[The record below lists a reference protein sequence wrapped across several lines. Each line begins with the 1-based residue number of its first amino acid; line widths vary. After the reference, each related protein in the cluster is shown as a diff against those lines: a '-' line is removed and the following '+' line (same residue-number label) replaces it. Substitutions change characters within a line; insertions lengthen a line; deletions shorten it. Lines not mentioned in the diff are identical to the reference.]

1 MSSFQKRD
9 SRNAVKAV
17 KPFCKA
23 VKPFCKAVKPFCKV
37 CHDAGKP
44 ESEYTSHFVKD
55 IPGAGGV
62 VVCPTLLAQECG
74 YCHTAGHTVSYCK
87 LLKQHQKSKEHY
99 NRKCDFLETQSKTAV
114 PATKQ
119 NKSTFDALAEDS
131 DDEIDAKVVKE
142 VCDFPALCEIKHLE
156 KPKAISYANMASKPA
171 VSAGNTFAD
180 AFQVA
185 QVQPKKTKTKTK
197 TIVTHNVS
205 RRWVDMMSDSEDDDD
220 DEMSISE
227 ISNDC
232 W

>member
-9 SRNAVKAV
+9 SRNAV
-17 KPFCKA
+17 
-23 VKPFCKAVKPFCKV
+23 KAVKPFCKV

-44 ESEYTSHFVKD
+44 ESEYTSHFVKSA
-55 IPGAGGV
+55 PGAGGV
-62 VVCPTLLAQECG
+62 VVCPTLLAQQCG

-119 NKSTFDALAEDS
+119 NKSAFAALAEDS

-156 KPKAISYANMASKPA
+156 KPKSISYSEMASKPIL
-171 VSAGNTFAD
+171 STGNGMID
-180 AFQVA
+180 AYLTQVRRESLS
-185 QVQPKKTKTKTK
+185 KKTKTK

-205 RRWVDMMSDSEDDDD
+205 RRWVDMMSDSEDDD
-220 DEMSISE
+220 EMSISE

>member
-1 MSSFQKRD
+1 MSSFQKKD
-9 SRNAVKAV
+9 SRNAANKAV
-17 KPFCKA
+17 NA
-23 VKPFCKAVKPFCKV
+23 PFCKV

-44 ESEYTSHFVKD
+44 ESEYTSHFVKSA
-55 IPGAGGV
+55 PGAGGV
-62 VVCPTLLAQECG
+62 VVCPTLLAQQCG

-119 NKSTFDALAEDS
+119 NKSTFAALAEDS
-131 DDEIDAKVVKE
+131 DDEIDAKVVKQAMCE
-142 VCDFPALCEIKHLE
+142 FPALCEIKHSE
-156 KPKAISYANMASKPA
+156 KPKSISYAAMASKPI
-171 VSAGNTFAD
+171 VSTGNGMID
-180 AFQVA
+180 AYLN
-185 QVQPKKTKTKTK
+185 QVQRESKPKKTKTK
-197 TIVTHNVS
+197 TIVTHNVT
-205 RRWVDMMSDSEDDDD
+205 RRWVDMMSDSEDDDDD

>member
-1 MSSFQKRD
+1 MSAFQKRD
-9 SRNAVKAV
+9 NRSANKAV
-17 KPFCKA
+17 KS
-23 VKPFCKAVKPFCKV
+23 FCKV

-62 VVCPTLLAQECG
+62 VVCPTLLAQQCG

-87 LLKQHQKSKEHY
+87 LLKQHQKAKEHY

-119 NKSTFDALAEDS
+119 NKSAFASLAEDS
-131 DDEIDAKVVKE
+131 DDEIDATVVKE
-142 VCDFPALCEIKHLE
+142 AMCPFPALCEIKHVKQE
-156 KPKAISYANMASKPA
+156 AKGISYANMVSKPP
-171 VSAGNTFAD
+171 VSTGNGMID
-180 AFQVA
+180 AYLNQVHRESLA
-185 QVQPKKTKTKTK
+185 KKTKTK

>member
-9 SRNAVKAV
+9 SRNAV
-17 KPFCKA
+17 
-23 VKPFCKAVKPFCKV
+23 KAVKPFCKV

-44 ESEYTSHFVKD
+44 ESEYTSHFVKSA
-55 IPGAGGV
+55 PGAGGV
-62 VVCPTLLAQECG
+62 VVCPTLLAQQCG
-74 YCHTAGHTVSYCK
+74 YCHTSGHTVSYCK

-119 NKSTFDALAEDS
+119 NKSTFAALAEDS

-142 VCDFPALCEIKHLE
+142 AICDFPALCEIKHLE

-171 VSAGNTFAD
+171 ALAGNTFAD

-220 DEMSISE
+220 EMSISE

>member
-9 SRNAVKAV
+9 RRNAV
-17 KPFCKA
+17 
-23 VKPFCKAVKPFCKV
+23 KAVKPFCKV

-44 ESEYTSHFVKD
+44 ESEYTSHFVKSA
-55 IPGAGGV
+55 PGIGGV

-99 NRKCDFLETQSKTAV
+99 NRKCDFLEKQSKTAV

-119 NKSTFDALAEDS
+119 NKSAFAALAEDS

-142 VCDFPALCEIKHLE
+142 AVCDFPALCEIKHVKQE
-156 KPKAISYANMASKPA
+156 AKGISYAEMVSNNPPASTGNGMIDAYLYQLYSESMEKMAKP
-171 VSAGNTFAD
+171 
-180 AFQVA
+180 
-185 QVQPKKTKTKTK
+185 KTKTK
-197 TIVTHNVS
+197 TIVTHNVT
-205 RRWVDMMSDSEDDDD
+205 RRWVDMLSDSEDDYDD
-220 DEMSISE
+220 DEMDVSE
-227 ISNDC
+227 ISNDG

>member
-1 MSSFQKRD
+1 MSAFQKRD
-9 SRNAVKAV
+9 SRNAV
-17 KPFCKA
+17 
-23 VKPFCKAVKPFCKV
+23 KAVKPFCKV

-44 ESEYTSHFVKD
+44 ESEYTSHFVKSA
-55 IPGAGGV
+55 PGIGGV

-119 NKSTFDALAEDS
+119 NKSSFAALAEDS
-131 DDEIDAKVVKE
+131 DDENDAKVVKQAICE
-142 VCDFPALCEIKHLE
+142 FPALCEIKHSE
-156 KPKAISYANMASKPA
+156 NPKSISYAEMVSKPI
-171 VSAGNTFAD
+171 VPTGNGMID
-180 AFQVA
+180 AYLN
-185 QVQPKKTKTKTK
+185 QVQRESKPKKTKTK

>member
-9 SRNAVKAV
+9 SRNAV
-17 KPFCKA
+17 
-23 VKPFCKAVKPFCKV
+23 KAVKPFCKV

-44 ESEYTSHFVKD
+44 ESEYTSHFVKSA
-55 IPGAGGV
+55 PGAGGV
-62 VVCPTLLAQECG
+62 VVCLILLAQECG

-119 NKSTFDALAEDS
+119 NKSAFAALAEDS
-131 DDEIDAKVVKE
+131 DDEIDAKVVKQAMCE
-142 VCDFPALCEIKHLE
+142 FPALCEIKHLE
-156 KPKAISYANMASKPA
+156 KPKSISYSEMASKPI
-171 VSAGNTFAD
+171 VSTGNGMID
-180 AFQVA
+180 AYLN
-185 QVQPKKTKTKTK
+185 QVQRESSAKKTKTK

-220 DEMSISE
+220 EMSISE